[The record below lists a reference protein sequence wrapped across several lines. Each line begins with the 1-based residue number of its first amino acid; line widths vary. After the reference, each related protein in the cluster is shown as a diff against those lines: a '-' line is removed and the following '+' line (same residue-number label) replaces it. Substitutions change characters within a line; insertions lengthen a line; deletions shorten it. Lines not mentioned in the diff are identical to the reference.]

1 MDGSIARPRPFLALG
16 VRLLAAAALATMA
29 MLVKLASER
38 GVHLGELL
46 FWRQATT
53 LLTMACL
60 LGFSGGFA
68 ALRTQRLGAHFG
80 RAISGII
87 CMCFVYG
94 SLILLPLA
102 EATVLGFTTP
112 LFAVLLSVTL
122 FGEKVG
128 HYRWGAVLLGFTGV
142 AIIVQPGSAT
152 IAPAGLATGLIA
164 GAMVAWVSFQVQ
176 DLNTS
181 ENPLGIVFWFAAL
194 TTPILA
200 LLLPLFWTS
209 HDPAT
214 WFVVGAVGVSGTVA
228 QLLLTTSLRFGS
240 AATIIVMDYTALLW
254 ATFYGWSVFDRLP
267 PPALWLGAPLIIAA
281 GLLIAWRERVLAHE
295 RHSAAA
301 GPV

>member
-29 MLVKLASER
+29 MLVKLSSER

-46 FWRQATT
+46 FWRQAIT
-53 LLTMACL
+53 LALMACL
-60 LGFSGGFA
+60 LALTGGFA
-68 ALRTQRLGAHFG
+68 VVRTQRLGAHFR

-87 CMCFVYG
+87 SMCFVYG
-94 SLILLPLA
+94 SVILLPLA
-102 EATVLGFTTP
+102 EATVLSFTTP
-112 LFAVLLSVTL
+112 LFAVMLSVML
-122 FGEKVG
+122 FGDKVG
-128 HYRWGAVLLGFTGV
+128 YYRWGAVLLGFAGV
-142 AIIVQPGSAT
+142 GFIMQLGSAM

-181 ENPLGIVFWFAAL
+181 ENPMAIVFWFAAL
-194 TTPILA
+194 TTPMLA

-209 HDPAT
+209 HDLQT
-214 WFVVGAVGVSGTVA
+214 WLVVGAVGVSGAIA
-228 QLLLTTSLRFGS
+228 QILLTASLRYGS

-267 PPALWLGAPLIIAA
+267 PSALWFGAPLIIAA
-281 GLLIAWRERVLAHE
+281 GLLIAWRERVLARD